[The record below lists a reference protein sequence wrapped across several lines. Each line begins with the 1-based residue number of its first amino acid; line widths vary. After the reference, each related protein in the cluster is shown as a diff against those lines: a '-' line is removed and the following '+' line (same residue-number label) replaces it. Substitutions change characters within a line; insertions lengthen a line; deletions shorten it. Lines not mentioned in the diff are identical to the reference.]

1 MAASRSD
8 GKLFTMKFVRYG
20 EKGKERPG
28 VLDSLDRIRD
38 IGHLV
43 PDIGG
48 SVLAQ
53 LSRFNAIDLNSLP
66 LVEGEPRIG
75 QCIGGVGK
83 IICVGLNYTDHAK
96 ESGMPIPAEPIIFM
110 KAVSALTG
118 PYDEVILPPN
128 SEKSDWEVELGVVI
142 GEEIRYVDQSAAAKA
157 IAGYCVVNDLSERAF
172 QLERAGQW
180 SKGKS
185 CDTFAPI
192 GPWLVTADEV
202 QDPTNLKMWL
212 EVDGRR
218 YQNGSTA
225 TMIFSPAYLL
235 SYISQFMSL
244 QPGDIVSTGTPPGV
258 GLGQSP
264 PVYLKPGQTMRVGIE
279 KLGEQLQK
287 TVAYDPRI

>member
-1 MAASRSD
+1 MR
-8 GKLFTMKFVRYG
+8 FVRYG
-20 EKGKERPG
+20 DKGKERPG
-28 VLDSLDRIRD
+28 VLDPLDQVRD
-38 IGHLV
+38 IGHLL

-48 SVLAQ
+48 GALAH
-53 LSRFNAIDLNSLP
+53 LSRFDAIDLNSLP
-66 LVEGEPRIG
+66 LVEGGPRIG
-75 QCIGGVGK
+75 QCVAGVGK
-83 IICVGLNYTDHAK
+83 FICVGLNYADHAK
-96 ESGMPIPAEPIIFM
+96 ESGLPLPAEPVIFM

-118 PYDEVILPPN
+118 PYDDVILPPG

-142 GEEIRYVDQSAAAKA
+142 GKEIRYVDQSTASNA
-157 IAGYCVVNDLSERAF
+157 IAGYCVVNDLSERSF

-225 TMIFSPAYLL
+225 TMIFSPAYLV

-279 KLGEQLQK
+279 KLGEQLQR
-287 TVAYDPRI
+287 TVAYDRRNDKLSECRI

>member
-1 MAASRSD
+1 M
-8 GKLFTMKFVRYG
+8 
-20 EKGKERPG
+20 
-28 VLDSLDRIRD
+28 
-38 IGHLV
+38 
-43 PDIGG
+43 
-48 SVLAQ
+48 
-53 LSRFNAIDLNSLP
+53 
-66 LVEGEPRIG
+66 
-75 QCIGGVGK
+75 
-83 IICVGLNYTDHAK
+83 
-96 ESGMPIPAEPIIFM
+96 
-110 KAVSALTG
+110 
-118 PYDEVILPPN
+118 
-128 SEKSDWEVELGVVI
+128 ELGVVI
-142 GEEIRYVDQSAAAKA
+142 GREIRYVDQSTATKA
-157 IAGYCVVNDLSERAF
+157 IVGYCVINDLSERSF

-185 CDTFAPI
+185 CDTFAPV

-225 TMIFSPAYLL
+225 TMIFSPAYLV

-244 QPGDIVSTGTPPGV
+244 LPGDIVATGTPAGV

-287 TVAYDPRI
+287 TVAYDPLNDKMSECGI

>member
-1 MAASRSD
+1 
-8 GKLFTMKFVRYG
+8 MKFIRYG

-28 VLDSLDRIRD
+28 VLDPLGRIRD
-38 IGHLV
+38 ISHQV
-43 PDIGG
+43 PDLGG
-48 SVLAQ
+48 DVLAQ
-53 LSRFNAIDLNSLP
+53 LGRFNELDLTSLA
-66 LVEGEPRIG
+66 LVDGHPRIG
-75 QCIGGVGK
+75 QCVGGVGK
-83 IICVGLNYTDHAK
+83 IICVGLNYADHAK
-96 ESGMPIPAEPIIFM
+96 ESGLPIPTEPVIFM
-110 KAVSALTG
+110 KAVSSLTG
-118 PYDEVILPPN
+118 PNDDVILPPG
-128 SEKSDWEVELGVVI
+128 SQKSDWEVELGVVI
-142 GEEIRYVDQSAAAKA
+142 GKEIRYVDQSTASEA
-157 IAGYCVVNDLSERAF
+157 IAGYCVVNDLSERSF

-212 EVDGRR
+212 EVNGHL

-225 TMIFSPAYLL
+225 TMIFSPAYLV

-244 QPGDIVSTGTPPGV
+244 QPGDLISTGTPPGV

-287 TVAYDPRI
+287 TVAYDSRHDKLSEGSIGP

>member
-1 MAASRSD
+1 
-8 GKLFTMKFVRYG
+8 MKFVRYG

-28 VLDSLDRIRD
+28 VLDPLNRIRD
-38 IGHLV
+38 ISHLV
-43 PDIGG
+43 TDIAGG
-48 SVLAQ
+48 TLAQ
-53 LSRFNAIDLNSLP
+53 LSRFNAMDLNSLP

-75 QCIGGVGK
+75 QCVGGIGK
-83 IICVGLNYTDHAK
+83 IICVGLNYADHAK
-96 ESGMPIPAEPIIFM
+96 ESGMPIPTEPVLFM
-110 KAVSALTG
+110 KAVSSLTG

-142 GEEIRYVDQSAAAKA
+142 GSEIRYVDESAASDA
-157 IAGYCVVNDLSERAF
+157 IAGYCVVNDLSERAY
-172 QLERAGQW
+172 QLERSGQW

-192 GPWLVTADEV
+192 GPWFVTADEV
-202 QDPTNLKMWL
+202 RNPTNLKMWL

-225 TMIFSPAYLL
+225 TMIFSPAHLV
-235 SYISQFMSL
+235 SYISPFMSL
-244 QPGDIVSTGTPPGV
+244 QPGDLISTGTPPGV
-258 GLGQSP
+258 GLGRSP

-287 TVAYDPRI
+287 TVAYDPKKSR